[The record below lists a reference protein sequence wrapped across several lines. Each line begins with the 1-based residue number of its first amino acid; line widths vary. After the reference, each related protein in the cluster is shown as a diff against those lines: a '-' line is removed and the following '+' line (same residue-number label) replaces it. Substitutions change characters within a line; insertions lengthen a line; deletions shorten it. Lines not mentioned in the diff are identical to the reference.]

1 MLVIYILVHLIPVKP
16 IKDDGLHS
24 KNRKRIMPNPLTEP
38 PAIDPIYEAQFY
50 CNVPSISERSMEG
63 NYAILLLTALHIYL
77 LNSIAVLKPC

>member
-50 CNVPSISERSMEG
+50 CNVPSISEHSMEG
-63 NYAILLLTALHIYL
+63 NYAILLLTALL
-77 LNSIAVLKPC
+77 FSFA